1 MTYEPVLFDNTMLE
15 TANEA
20 LLFCKDFL
28 QGKGRVREASALEG
42 LMPVHTKELGT
53 YALEVLKNARKE
65 IRSDDVLEYLDMAID
80 SICRGLETPQQELA
94 A

>member
-1 MTYEPVLFDNTMLE
+1 MISEPVLFDNTMLE

-28 QGKGRVREASALEG
+28 QVKGCVREASTLAG
-42 LMPVHTKELGT
+42 LLPVHTKELGT
-53 YALEVLKNARKE
+53 YALETLAMTRE
-65 IRSDDVLEYLDMAID
+65 ELSGAEALEYLDMAMETIR
-80 SICRGLETPQQELA
+80 RGIETPQQELA